1 MKSNRL
7 DGLTEKRDQ
16 INAQIQ
22 AIKSREQAQKRKGDT
37 RRKILIGGV
46 VLKIVKTGEMK
57 KEWLDQILDLN
68 LDSERDRVLFGLP
81 EKNKTDTD

>member
-1 MKSNRL
+1 MQNNRL
-7 DGLTEKRDQ
+7 DSLTEKRDQ

-22 AIKSREQAQKRKGDT
+22 ALKHREMEEERKKDT

-46 VLKIVKTGEMK
+46 VLKMVKNGEMTQ
-57 KEWLDQILDLN
+57 ERLDQILGLH

-81 EKNKTDTD
+81 EKSKC